1 MYAKALSKLFLGDV
15 GLFVE
20 LGELIKSVKN
30 ISHLI
35 FVKKICTWL
44 MINSTT
50 RATVVFSVPLTLVT
64 LTGLVC
70 LDAMIEEIGF
80 LKFTSCYN
88 KNKKKYIINDVL
100 IIASNAII

>member
-35 FVKKICTWL
+35 FV
-44 MINSTT
+44 
-50 RATVVFSVPLTLVT
+50 
-64 LTGLVC
+64 
-70 LDAMIEEIGF
+70 
-80 LKFTSCYN
+80 
-88 KNKKKYIINDVL
+88 
-100 IIASNAII
+100 